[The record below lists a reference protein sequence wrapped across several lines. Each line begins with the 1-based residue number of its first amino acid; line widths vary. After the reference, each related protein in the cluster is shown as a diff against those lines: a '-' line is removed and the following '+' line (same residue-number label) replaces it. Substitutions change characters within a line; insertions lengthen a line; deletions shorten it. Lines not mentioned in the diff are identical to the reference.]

1 MPEKQ
6 ANKPNKS
13 SYLLFV
19 PDSGQKLSIIN
30 QDGANSAPLYYH
42 QRMVDQQITTQI
54 TERMSLAMNRRIT
67 TQISEQMS
75 QEVVQPIMTQFS
87 RQILQQM
94 SPEILVPK
102 SSPLTLQKS

>member
-42 QRMVDQQITTQI
+42 QRVVDQQITD
-54 TERMSLAMNRRIT
+54 RMSLAMNRRIT